1 MVVDWGKK
9 VMVQAK
15 RKVKKKTVVKR
26 RAKTKKQVMRHV
38 VIGPLLELA
47 YARGGN
53 QYKHKFT
60 SNRPT
65 LTVSMDGKQLFI
77 EGGVYLVTPLGV
89 E

>member
-1 MVVDWGKK
+1 MKK
-9 VMVQAK
+9 M
-15 RKVKKKTVVKR
+15 KKMKTII
-26 RAKTKKQVMRHV
+26 AKTKTARHV
-38 VIGPLLELA
+38 PIGPLLGIMYSRNGTKYL
-47 YARGGN
+47 
-53 QYKHKFT
+53 HKFT